1 MFNCKTLLL
10 RRSCSFFECKAAHI
24 LQSKQPAMRPEKNK
38 RVEINPAQQ
47 GLAGLGS
54 VLDGLNLGPLPDAP
68 TVAKPAESVK
78 QRRLGR
84 VILRRETA
92 HRGGKAVI
100 VIHDFPTEIS
110 DEQLEILAK
119 RLRQAL
125 GTGGTVKGRTIEMQ
139 GEQAVKVRAFLEN
152 DGFQVA
158 GV

>member
-1 MFNCKTLLL
+1 
-10 RRSCSFFECKAAHI
+10 
-24 LQSKQPAMRPEKNK
+24 MRPEKNK
-38 RVEINPAQQ
+38 RVEINPSQQ
-47 GLAGLGS
+47 GLADLGS

-100 VIHDFPTEIS
+100 VIHDFPSEIP

-139 GEQAVKVRAFLEN
+139 GEQAVKVRAFLEK

>member
-1 MFNCKTLLL
+1 
-10 RRSCSFFECKAAHI
+10 
-24 LQSKQPAMRPEKNK
+24 MRPEKNK
-38 RVEINPAQQ
+38 RVEINPSQQ

-100 VIHDFPTEIS
+100 VIHDFTSEIP

-125 GTGGTVKGRTIEMQ
+125 GTGGTVKGRNIEMQ
-139 GEQAVKVRAFLEN
+139 GEQAVKVRAFLEK

>member
-1 MFNCKTLLL
+1 
-10 RRSCSFFECKAAHI
+10 
-24 LQSKQPAMRPEKNK
+24 MRPEKSK
-38 RVEINPAQQ
+38 RVEINPSQQ

-100 VIHDFPTEIS
+100 VIHDFPTEIP

-125 GTGGTVKGRTIEMQ
+125 GTGGTVKDRTIEMQ
-139 GEQAVKVRAFLEN
+139 GEQAVKVRAFLEK

>member
-1 MFNCKTLLL
+1 
-10 RRSCSFFECKAAHI
+10 
-24 LQSKQPAMRPEKNK
+24 MRPDKTK

-54 VLDGLNLGPLPDAP
+54 VLDGLNLGPLPAAP
-68 TVAKPAESVK
+68 PAQKPSETQK
-78 QRRLGR
+78 PRRLGR

-100 VIHDFPTEIS
+100 VIHDFPPEIS
-110 DEQLEILAK
+110 GPQLEVLAK

-125 GTGGTVKGRTIEMQ
+125 GTGGTVKERTIEMQ
-139 GEQAVKVRAFLEN
+139 GDQPAKVRTFLEKE
-152 DGFQVA
+152 GYQVA

>member
-1 MFNCKTLLL
+1 
-10 RRSCSFFECKAAHI
+10 
-24 LQSKQPAMRPEKNK
+24 MRPEKNK

-47 GLAGLGS
+47 GLAGLGGL
-54 VLDGLNLGPLPDAP
+54 LDGLNLAPLPDAP
-68 TVAKPAESVK
+68 HISKPAESQK

-100 VIHDFPTEIS
+100 VIHDFPPEMS
-110 DEQLEILAK
+110 FEQLEVLAK

-125 GTGGTVKGRTIEMQ
+125 GTGGTVKDRTIEMQ
-139 GEQAVKVRAFLEN
+139 GDQPAKVRAFLEN
-152 DGFQVA
+152 EGYQVA

>member
-1 MFNCKTLLL
+1 
-10 RRSCSFFECKAAHI
+10 
-24 LQSKQPAMRPEKNK
+24 MRPEKNK
-38 RVEINPAQQ
+38 RVEINPSQQ

-54 VLDGLNLGPLPDAP
+54 VLDGLNFGPLPDAP
-68 TVAKPAESVK
+68 AVAKPAESVK

-100 VIHDFPTEIS
+100 VIHDFPPEIP

-125 GTGGTVKGRTIEMQ
+125 GTGGTVKDRTIEMQ
-139 GEQAVKVRAFLEN
+139 GEQAVKVRAFLEK